1 MNTRFKYMVVAV
13 VAVAAASTALSAKN
27 AGVKAQIAS
36 ERKGNAKVFEEACAT
51 TEAKTWKSPNGGN
64 LPYRLHVPAK
74 LEPGKL
80 YPLVIHMHGA
90 GSWGTN
96 NVDQIKTGGADFLS
110 WAKRHGEE
118 YVFLAPQ
125 TPRRR
130 KWVDSPWENNKSTM
144 KEKPTASLRMA
155 MEIID
160 DAIAHYP
167 VDRDRIYVMGISMG
181 GYATWELM
189 QRRPELF
196 AAGLPC
202 CGGGDVAQAPRLKDI
217 AIWAF
222 HGSKDKAVPVCRSR
236 DMVAAIKAAGGKKIL
251 YREYDGLGHNVWT
264 PTFSD
269 DKVFEWLFSQRRQ
282 TAVPSNLLPGVR

>member
-1 MNTRFKYMVVAV
+1 MKRLVLAT
-13 VAVAAASTALSAKN
+13 VAVACIFAVPAFAADD
-27 AGVKAQIAS
+27 GVKAQIAS
-36 ERKGNAKVFEEACAT
+36 ERKGNALVFETALAA
-51 TEAKTWKSPNGGN
+51 TEAKTWKSPNGGT
-64 LPYRLHVPAK
+64 LPYRLHLPAK
-74 LEPGKL
+74 PEAGKL

-96 NVDQIKTGGADFLS
+96 NVDQIKTGGADFIS

-160 DAIAHYP
+160 DAIARYP
-167 VDRDRIYVMGISMG
+167 VDRDRVYVMGISMG
-181 GYATWELM
+181 GYATWELL

-202 CGGGDVAQAPRLKDI
+202 CG
-217 AIWAF
+217 
-222 HGSKDKAVPVCRSR
+222 
-236 DMVAAIKAAGGKKIL
+236 AAGGKNIL
-251 YREYDGLGHNVWT
+251 YREYKGLGHNVWT

-282 TAVPSNLLPGVR
+282 LIREHINCAPLK

>member
-1 MNTRFKYMVVAV
+1 MKRLLLAIVT
-13 VAVAAASTALSAKN
+13 AACIFAGPALAATGGDKS
-27 AGVKAQIAS
+27 GTKAQIAS
-36 ERKGNAKVFEEACAT
+36 ERKGNTKVFEEARAA
-51 TEAKTWKSPNGGN
+51 TEAKTWKSPNGGT
-64 LPYRLHVPAK
+64 LPYRLHLPAK
-74 LEPGKL
+74 PEPGKL

-96 NVDQIKTGGADFLS
+96 NVDQIKTGGADFIS

-125 TPRRR
+125 TPRRC

-160 DAIAHYP
+160 DAIARYP
-167 VDRDRIYVMGISMG
+167 VDRDRVYVMGISMG
-181 GYATWELM
+181 GYAAWELM

-202 CGGGDVAQAPRLKDI
+202 CGGGDVAQAPRLTDI
-217 AIWAF
+217 PIWAF
-222 HGSKDKAVPVCRSR
+222 HGSEDKAVPVCRSR

-251 YREYDGLGHNVWT
+251 YREYKGLGHNVWT

-269 DKVFEWLFSQRRQ
+269 DKVFEWLFSQRR
-282 TAVPSNLLPGVR
+282 SGK